1 VQAVSGMDRLLAR
14 SRASAEWRMR
24 DRVRLFAQAPDGFDR
39 EPGATVPGA
48 RTTLYEGRGRVKRVM
63 QAAGDHVSAAERRV
77 SLRDYEVH
85 LPWSTPLPPD
95 VLVTPGSQVE
105 VLESEDAR
113 MVGLILWVIGVAYS
127 DQATAWRLSTED
139 RS

>member
-1 VQAVSGMDRLLAR
+1 MSGLDRVLAR
-14 SRASAEWRMR
+14 ARASAEKRMR
-24 DRVRLFAQAPDGFDR
+24 DRVRLFTQEPDGFDR
-39 EPGATVPGA
+39 ATGTTFPGA
-48 RTTLYEGRGRVKRVM
+48 RTVLYEGRGRVKKTM

-95 VLVTPGSQVE
+95 VLVTPGFQVE
-105 VLESEDAR
+105 VLGSEDAR
-113 MVGLILWVIGVAYS
+113 MVGLMLWVIGVQYS
-127 DQATAWRLSTED
+127 DQATTWRLSTED

>member
-1 VQAVSGMDRLLAR
+1 MSGLDRVLAR
-14 SRASAEWRMR
+14 ARATAETRMR
-24 DRVRLFAQAPDGFDR
+24 ETVRLFTHEPDGFDR
-39 EPGATVPGA
+39 AAGRTVPGA
-48 RTTLYEGRGRVKRVM
+48 RTVLYEGRARVKRVM

-95 VLVTPGSQVE
+95 VLVMPGFQVE
-105 VLESEDAR
+105 VLESQDAR

-127 DQATAWRLSTED
+127 DQASAWRLSTED

>member
-1 VQAVSGMDRLLAR
+1 MSGLDRLLAR
-14 SRASAEWRMR
+14 ARAGAERRMR
-24 DRVRLFAQAPDGFDR
+24 DRVCLFTQEADAFDR
-39 EPGATVPGA
+39 SSGNTVPGA
-48 RTTLYEGRGRVKRVM
+48 RTKLYKGRARVKRVM

-95 VLVTPGSQVE
+95 MLVTPGFQVE

-127 DQATAWRLSTED
+127 DQASAWRLSTED